1 MATIIGTA
9 GVDFLVGTT
18 TSDLILGEDADDT
31 LLGEAGDD
39 ELYGN
44 VGNDLILGR
53 ADNDLLNGG
62 AGDDT
67 GFGNEGND
75 RLVGEDG
82 TDSLYGDAG
91 QDQLSGGLGNDTLVG
106 GAGADTVT
114 GGQGRDVFVLS
125 NGGGGAQLAAAD
137 IITDFQDRQDQIRL
151 ADGLKFRNLS
161 ITQGTG
167 RNSRDTVIRNKLTG
181 EYLAV
186 VQRVNATKITRK
198 DIKLITLPAQDTSA
212 PGVANL
218 AIATPTITIDGSTR
232 QTFTVQYAD
241 AVQLNSASFGI
252 GDLLVTGPEGF
263 SQVATLVS
271 FTPAGNGT
279 SRTVTYQVGAPGG
292 TWDAND
298 NGSYQITLQGQQVF
312 DTSGNF
318 ISTTAL
324 GNFAVNVPIP
334 PSTISVA
341 VAPSSAPEDDGTALV
356 YTFTRAGY
364 IRNNLPVSFSL
375 GGTAVRNTDYTL
387 TGGIVTGNTGTVTFA
402 ANSATATVRVTP
414 TADSLIETNETVS
427 LSLLAGTG
435 YLLDPASSATSTITD
450 DESQIAL
457 AITPTSV
464 TEDGT
469 DELTYTFTRS
479 GFTNRQVVV
488 NLTLGGTATFGG
500 ASSDYTISTSP
511 GTTST
516 FATGASSL
524 TFAVGETTKIV
535 KVKPIA
541 DGLFE
546 SDETVNLTIT
556 NGTGYIP
563 LTPSPVQGTLLN
575 DESQVS
581 VAVVPTQTLED
592 GTSNLVYTFARSG
605 FTGSALTVNFSVGG
619 TAAFEGA
626 DADYTA
632 TANIGTFTFGATSG
646 SLSFAAGE
654 TTRTVTIDPTLDN
667 IQELNE
673 TVLLGVTSGTGY
685 VVGTPTPATGTILND
700 EGSVS
705 LSISPSSV
713 LENGVP
719 GGSGITD
726 LVYTFN
732 RSTFIT
738 SAVTVNFHV
747 AGTAAFGTDYTV
759 SAPTGSIFTFN
770 GTSGTIQFGAGNTS
784 RTLRITPVGDS
795 VQELNEEIVL
805 TLQDGTGYTS
815 QTLDPVVGTIVND
828 DATVTLSVAP
838 GSVAE
843 DASTPLV
850 YTFNRVGSMSGA
862 LTVKFNVAG
871 TATFGPGNDYT
882 VSGSTAFDATQG
894 TVTFAAGQ
902 STATLNVTPIQDL
915 TTIEPDEAVSLTLV
929 ADTAY
934 TVGTLNPVQATILN
948 DDGIVSNT
956 NDSGPGSLRQA
967 ILAANNS
974 TSLATPTITF
984 TKAALSG
991 TINLASAL
999 PDLARS
1005 MMIDGPGA
1013 VNLTVQRGGS
1023 GSYRIFTVQNGATVT
1038 IQDLTIANGS
1048 LSGGNGGGIL
1058 NSGILTLQNSLV
1070 SGNAAALGGGIYNQN
1085 GTLTL
1090 NNTRVVNNSASG
1102 AGGGIN
1108 IQAGTVNLLNGT
1120 SLETNIATS
1129 IGGGIANSGTL
1140 NVTGID
1146 TARIS
1151 FSGNQAINSG
1161 GGGIYSSGITTVAFG
1176 NFVNNR
1182 ASDIGAGGGAILN
1195 VAASTTLTVSN
1206 SVFNASPLNSPNNIA
1221 GGFTN
1226 GVGNAPLNP

>member
-18 TSDLILGEDADDT
+18 TSDLVLGEDADDT

-44 VGNDLILGR
+44 AGNDLILGR

-62 AGDDT
+62 AGNDT

-75 RLVGEDG
+75 RLVGEEG
-82 TDSLYGDAG
+82 ADSLYGDAG

-106 GAGADTVT
+106 GAGADSLT

-198 DIKLITLPAQDTSA
+198 DIKLITLPVQDTSA

-218 AIATPTITIDGSTR
+218 AIATPTITIAGGTS

-263 SQVATLVS
+263 SQAATLVS

-279 SRTVTYQVGAPGG
+279 SRTVTYQVSAPGG

-298 NGSYQITLQGQQVF
+298 NGSYQITLQGEQVF

-402 ANSATATVRVTP
+402 ANSATATVRVVP
-414 TADSLIETNETVS
+414 TADSLIETNETVI
-427 LSLLAGTG
+427 LSLVAGTG

-457 AITPTSV
+457 AITPASV
-464 TEDGT
+464 TEDSP
-469 DELTYTFTRS
+469 DELTYTFTRT

-500 ASSDYTISTSP
+500 ATSDYTLSTAP
-511 GTTST
+511 GTIST

-524 TFAVGETTKIV
+524 TFAVGETTKVV
-535 KVKPIA
+535 KVKSIA

-546 SDETVNLTIT
+546 PDETVNLTIT

-563 LTPSPVQGTLLN
+563 LTTSPVQGTLLN

-581 VAVVPTQTLED
+581 VAVAPTQALED
-592 GTSNLVYTFARSG
+592 GTPNLVYTFTRAG

-619 TAAFEGA
+619 TATFEGA
-626 DADYTA
+626 EADYIA
-632 TANIGTFTFGATSG
+632 TANAGTFTFGATSG
-646 SLSFAAGE
+646 TLSFAAGE
-654 TTRTVTIDPTLDN
+654 TTRTVTIDPTVDN
-667 IQELNE
+667 TQEANE

-685 VVGTPTPATGTILND
+685 VVGTATLATGTILND

-705 LSISPSSV
+705 LSISPASV
-713 LENGVP
+713 LEN
-719 GGSGITD
+719 SGTD

-732 RSTFIT
+732 RSTFT
-738 SAVTVNFHV
+738 TNAVTVNFSV
-747 AGTAAFGTDYTV
+747 AGTAVFNTDYTI
-759 SAPTGSIFTFN
+759 SAPTGNLFTFN

-784 RTLRITPVGDS
+784 RTLKITPVGDAAE
-795 VQELNEEIVL
+795 ELNEEIVL

-828 DATVTLSVAP
+828 DATVTLAVLPNSI
-838 GSVAE
+838 AE
-843 DASTPLV
+843 DNGTPFT
-850 YTFNRVGSMSGA
+850 YTFNRVGSIAGA

-871 TATFGPGNDYT
+871 TATFGAGNDYT
-882 VSGSTAFDATQG
+882 VSGSTTFDATQG
-894 TVTFAAGQ
+894 TITFAAGQ
-902 STATLNVTPIQDL
+902 SAVTLNVTPIQDL
-915 TTIEPDEAVSLTLV
+915 TTIEPDETVSLALV
-929 ADTAY
+929 ADTSY
-934 TVGTLNPVQATILN
+934 TVGTLTPVQATILN
-948 DDGIVSNT
+948 DDGVVSNT

-974 TSLATPTITF
+974 TSLVTPTITF
-984 TKAALSG
+984 TGAALTG
-991 TINLASAL
+991 TINLAAAL

-1005 MMIDGPGA
+1005 MTIDGPGA
-1013 VNLTVQRGGS
+1013 ANLTVQRGGS

-1038 IQDLTIANGS
+1038 IQDLTVANGNV
-1048 LSGGNGGGIL
+1048 SGGNGGGIL
-1058 NSGILTLQNSLV
+1058 NSGILTLQDSLV
-1070 SGNAAALGGGIYNQN
+1070 SGNTAALGGGIYNQN

-1090 NNTRVVNNSASG
+1090 NNTRVIGNTASS

-1120 SLETNIATS
+1120 SLEANTATS
-1129 IGGGIANSGTL
+1129 IGGGVANSGTL
-1140 NVTGID
+1140 NVTGSG
-1146 TARIS
+1146 TTRIS
-1151 FSGNQAINSG
+1151 FSGNQAINSS
-1161 GGGIYSSGITTVAFG
+1161 GGGIYNAGIATVNFG
-1176 NFVNNR
+1176 NFVNNQ
-1182 ASDIGAGGGAILN
+1182 ASGIGVGGGAILN
-1195 VAASTTLTVSN
+1195 VGASTTLSVGN
-1206 SVFNASPLNSPNNIA
+1206 SVFNASPLNLPNNIA
-1221 GGFTN
+1221 GAFTN
-1226 GVGNAPLNP
+1226 AGGNTPLNP

>member
-9 GVDFLVGTT
+9 GVDFLVGTI
-18 TSDLILGEDADDT
+18 TSDLVLGEDADDT

-44 VGNDLILGR
+44 AGNDLILGR

-62 AGDDT
+62 AGNDT

-82 TDSLYGDAG
+82 ADSLYGDAG

-106 GAGADTVT
+106 GAGADSLT

-218 AIATPTITIDGSTR
+218 AIATPTITIAGSTS

-263 SQVATLVS
+263 SQAATLVS

-279 SRTVTYQVGAPGG
+279 SRTVTYQVSAPGG

-298 NGSYQITLQGQQVF
+298 NGSYQITLQGEQVF
-312 DTSGNF
+312 DASGNF

-364 IRNNLPVSFSL
+364 IRNNLSVSFSL

-402 ANSATATVRVTP
+402 ANSATATVRVAP
-414 TADSLIETNETVS
+414 TADSLIETNETVI
-427 LSLLAGTG
+427 LSLVAGTG

-457 AITPTSV
+457 AITPASV
-464 TEDGT
+464 TEDST
-469 DELTYTFTRS
+469 DELTYTFTRT

-500 ASSDYTISTSP
+500 ANSDYTLSTAP
-511 GTTST
+511 GTIST

-524 TFAVGETTKIV
+524 TFAVGETTKVV
-535 KVKPIA
+535 KVKSIA

-546 SDETVNLTIT
+546 PDETVNLTIT

-563 LTPSPVQGTLLN
+563 LTTSPVQGTLLN

-581 VAVVPTQTLED
+581 VAVAPIQALED
-592 GTSNLVYTFARSG
+592 GTQNLVYTFTRSG

-619 TAAFEGA
+619 TATFEGA
-626 DADYTA
+626 EADYTA
-632 TANIGTFTFGATSG
+632 TANAGTFTFGATSG
-646 SLSFAAGE
+646 TLSFAAGE
-654 TTRTVTIDPTLDN
+654 TTRTVTIDPTVDN
-667 IQELNE
+667 TQEANE
-673 TVLLGVTSGTGY
+673 TVLLGVTGGTGY
-685 VVGTPTPATGTILND
+685 VVGTSTPATGTILND

-705 LSISPSSV
+705 LSISPASV

-719 GGSGITD
+719 GGSGIAD

-732 RSTFIT
+732 RSTFTT
-738 SAVTVNFHV
+738 SAVTVNFSV
-747 AGTAAFGTDYTV
+747 AGTAVFGTDYTV
-759 SAPTGSIFTFN
+759 SAPTGSLFTFN
-770 GTSGTIQFGAGNTS
+770 GTSGTIQFGAGTTS

-828 DATVTLSVAP
+828 DATVTLLVAP

-850 YTFNRVGSMSGA
+850 YTFNRVGSTSGA

-871 TATFGPGNDYT
+871 TATFGAGNDYT
-882 VSGSTAFDATQG
+882 VSGSTTFDGTQG
-894 TVTFAAGQ
+894 TITFAAGQ
-902 STATLNVTPIQDL
+902 SAVTLNVTPIQDL
-915 TTIEPDEAVSLTLV
+915 TTIEPDETVSLALV
-929 ADTAY
+929 ADTSY
-934 TVGTLNPVQATILN
+934 TVGILTPVQATILN
-948 DDGIVSNT
+948 DDGVVSNT

-974 TSLATPTITF
+974 TSLVTPTITF
-984 TKAALSG
+984 TGPALSG

-1005 MMIDGPGA
+1005 MIIDGPGA
-1013 VNLTVQRGGS
+1013 ANLTVQRGGS
-1023 GSYRIFTVQNGATVT
+1023 GSYRIFTVQSGATVT
-1038 IQDLTIANGS
+1038 IQELTVANGS
-1048 LSGGNGGGIL
+1048 VSGGNGGGIL
-1058 NSGILTLQNSLV
+1058 NSGILTLQDSLV
-1070 SGNAAALGGGIYNQN
+1070 SGNTAALGGGIYNQN

-1090 NNTRVVNNSASG
+1090 NNTRVIGNTASG

-1120 SLETNIATS
+1120 SLEANTADS
-1129 IGGGIANSGTL
+1129 IGGGVANSGTL
-1140 NVTGID
+1140 NVTGSG
-1146 TARIS
+1146 TTRIS
-1151 FSGNQAINSG
+1151 FSGNQARNSS
-1161 GGGIYSSGITTVAFG
+1161 GGGIYNSGITTVNFG
-1176 NFVNNR
+1176 NFVNNQ
-1182 ASDIGAGGGAILN
+1182 ASDIGTGGGAIFN
-1195 VAASTTLTVSN
+1195 VGAITTLSVGN
-1206 SVFNASPLNSPNNIA
+1206 SVFSASPLNSPNNIA
-1221 GGFTN
+1221 GLFTN
-1226 GVGNAPLNP
+1226 AGGNTPLNP

>member
-9 GVDFLVGTT
+9 GVDFLVGTI
-18 TSDLILGEDADDT
+18 TSDLVLGEDADDT

-44 VGNDLILGR
+44 AGNDLILGR

-62 AGDDT
+62 AGNDT

-82 TDSLYGDAG
+82 ADSLYGDAG

-106 GAGADTVT
+106 GAGADSLT

-218 AIATPTITIDGSTR
+218 AIATPTITIAGSTS

-263 SQVATLVS
+263 SQAATLVS

-279 SRTVTYQVGAPGG
+279 SRTVTYQVSAPGG

-298 NGSYQITLQGQQVF
+298 NGSYQITLQGEQVF

-324 GNFAVNVPIP
+324 GSFAVNVPIP

-402 ANSATATVRVTP
+402 ANSATATVRVVP
-414 TADSLIETNETVS
+414 IADSLVETNETVI
-427 LSLLAGTG
+427 LSLVAGTG

-457 AITPTSV
+457 AITPASV
-464 TEDGT
+464 TEDST
-469 DELTYTFTRS
+469 DELTYTFTRT

-488 NLTLGGTATFGG
+488 SLTLGGTATFGG
-500 ASSDYTISTSP
+500 ANSDYTLSTTP
-511 GTTST
+511 GTIST

-524 TFAVGETTKIV
+524 TFAVGETTKVV
-535 KVKPIA
+535 KVKSIA

-546 SDETVNLTIT
+546 PDETVNLTIT

-563 LTPSPVQGTLLN
+563 LTTSPVQGTLLN
-575 DESQVS
+575 DESQIS
-581 VAVVPTQTLED
+581 VAVAPIQALED
-592 GTSNLVYTFARSG
+592 GTPNLVYTFTRSG

-619 TAAFEGA
+619 TATFEGA
-626 DADYTA
+626 AADYIA
-632 TANIGTFTFGATSG
+632 TANAGTFTFGATSG
-646 SLSFAAGE
+646 TLSFAAGE
-654 TTRTVTIDPTLDN
+654 TTRTVTIDPTVDN
-667 IQELNE
+667 TQEPNE
-673 TVLLGVTSGTGY
+673 TVLLGVTGGTGY
-685 VVGTPTPATGTILND
+685 VVGTSTPATGTILND

-705 LSISPSSV
+705 LSISPASV

-719 GGSGITD
+719 GASGIAD

-732 RSTFIT
+732 RSTFT
-738 SAVTVNFHV
+738 SSAVTVNFSV
-747 AGTAAFGTDYTV
+747 AGTAVFNTDYTI
-759 SAPTGSIFTFN
+759 SAPTGSLFTFN
-770 GTSGTIQFGAGNTS
+770 GTSGTIQFGAGTTS

-795 VQELNEEIVL
+795 VQELDEEIVL

-850 YTFNRVGSMSGA
+850 YTFTRVGSTSGA

-871 TATFGPGNDYT
+871 TATFGAGNDYT
-882 VSGSTAFDATQG
+882 VSGSTTFDATQG
-894 TVTFAAGQ
+894 TITFAAGQ
-902 STATLNVTPIQDL
+902 AAVALNVTPIQDL
-915 TTIEPDEAVSLTLV
+915 TTIEPDETVSLALV
-929 ADTAY
+929 ADTSY
-934 TVGTLNPVQATILN
+934 TVGTLTPVQATILN
-948 DDGIVSNT
+948 DDGVVSNT

-974 TSLATPTITF
+974 TSLVTPTITF
-984 TKAALSG
+984 TGSALTG

-1005 MMIDGPGA
+1005 MIIDGPGA
-1013 VNLTVQRGGS
+1013 ANLTVQRGGS
-1023 GSYRIFTVQNGATVT
+1023 GSYRIFTVQSGATVT
-1038 IQDLTIANGS
+1038 IQDLTVANGS
-1048 LSGGNGGGIL
+1048 VSGGNGGGIL
-1058 NSGILTLQNSLV
+1058 NSGILTLQDSLV

-1090 NNTRVVNNSASG
+1090 NNTRVSNNTASG

-1120 SLETNIATS
+1120 SLEANTATS
-1129 IGGGIANSGTL
+1129 IGGGVANSGTL
-1140 NVTGID
+1140 NVTGSG
-1146 TARIS
+1146 TTRIS
-1151 FSGNQAINSG
+1151 FSGNQAVNSG
-1161 GGGIYSSGITTVAFG
+1161 GGGIYNAGIATVDFG
-1176 NFVNNR
+1176 NFVNNQ
-1182 ASDIGAGGGAILN
+1182 ASGIGFGGGAILN
-1195 VAASTTLTVSN
+1195 VGISTTLTVGN
-1206 SVFNASPLNSPNNIA
+1206 SVFNASPLNLPNNIA

-1226 GVGNAPLNP
+1226 AGGNTPLNP